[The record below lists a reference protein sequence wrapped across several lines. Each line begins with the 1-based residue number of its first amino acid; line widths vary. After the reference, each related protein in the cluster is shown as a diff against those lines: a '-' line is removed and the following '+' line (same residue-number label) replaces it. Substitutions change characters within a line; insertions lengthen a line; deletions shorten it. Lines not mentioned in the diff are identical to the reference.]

1 MKEVLSAIG
10 RFLATLVISLLL
22 ITGGRFLLGTIPVW
36 SGAVQAG
43 MPLVTTIAVNSLL
56 DTWLPVILASVLLWL
71 FGLLHRPR
79 HHLLIR
85 SLVFVIASGIFLAGG
100 VLVGMLAESAESPA
114 YGVRMEPRQY
124 YNTGDG
130 FVFFGEREGLQ
141 YRNGVRVDLEAA
153 PRMTAVTSSR
163 QVPTAG
169 NLTIPAT
176 AEQIPLS
183 DFRHTFWT
191 ETAPPRGFEG
201 FFRSTAG
208 LSREWAAAAAPGD
221 LRYLLFG
228 LVLMAM
234 ASSAWSIARLSRWP
248 LLNAILTAFLLVGLI
263 ALLDFG
269 VNVIAPELVGDLLS
283 PELSAYIPHALVG
296 VFFLVFLVINLFQPP
311 FREWQRN
318 VKGS

>member
-1 MKEVLSAIG
+1 VKEVLSAVG
-10 RFLATLVISLLL
+10 RFLATLVILLLL
-22 ITGGRFLLGTIPVW
+22 ITGGRFLLGAIPVW

-43 MPLVTTIAVNSLL
+43 VPVLSGIAVNSLL
-56 DTWLPVILASVLLWL
+56 DTWFPVILASILLWL

-85 SLVFVIASGIFLAGG
+85 SLVFVLATGIFLAGG
-100 VLVGMLAESAESPA
+100 VLTGMIANSAESPA
-114 YGVRMEPRQY
+114 YGVRMDPGRY

-130 FVFFGEREGLQ
+130 FVFFGAREGLQ
-141 YRNGVRVDLEAA
+141 YRNGVRVRLDAT
-153 PRMTAVTSSR
+153 PRMTALAGSR
-163 QVPTAG
+163 QVPTAE

-176 AEQIPLS
+176 AEQIPLA

-208 LSREWAAAAAPGD
+208 LSREWAAAAAPGN

-228 LVLMAM
+228 VVLMAM
-234 ASSAWSIARLSRWP
+234 ASAAWSIARLSRWP
-248 LLNAILTAFLLVGLI
+248 LLNAILTGLLLVGLI

-283 PELSAYIPHALVG
+283 PELNAYMPHAIVG
-296 VFFLVFLVINLFQPP
+296 LFFLVFLVINLFQPP